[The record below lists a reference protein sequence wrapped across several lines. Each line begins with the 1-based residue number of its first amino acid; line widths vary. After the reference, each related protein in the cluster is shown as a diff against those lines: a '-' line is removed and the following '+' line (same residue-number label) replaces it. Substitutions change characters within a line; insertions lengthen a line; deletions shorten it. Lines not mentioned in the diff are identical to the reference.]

1 MKHRRCKETMTI
13 EGRREATPASILL
26 VEDDPEMLRLLQV
39 SLEMNG
45 FAVLSATTLE
55 EARRILDQ
63 GDDCNVV
70 LLDRH
75 LPDGESTPL
84 CRWIRANRPHSYVLM
99 LTGESSSE
107 AKISGFASGV
117 DDYVTKPFEMDE
129 LLARIRAGIRVVEM
143 QKLLL
148 DSNRRYEDLSLTDT
162 LTTLR
167 NRRAF
172 DQEFAARFQ
181 QARRLA
187 KPLSIALI
195 DLDNF
200 KSVNDQEGHSAG
212 DRVLLRIASIL
223 ARGTRET
230 DFVARIGG
238 DEFAV
243 LLPETPLPGAR
254 RFADAILEAIR
265 ADDSVLQVTASIGLA
280 SVPFSILSNSQMLFD
295 AADQALY
302 RAKKRGR
309 NCVESERRRIT
320 VREPMSNAAHYSRLG
335 A

>member
-1 MKHRRCKETMTI
+1 MTI
-13 EGRREATPASILL
+13 EGRREATPSSILV
-26 VEDDPEMLRLLQV
+26 VEDDPEISKLLRF
-39 SLEMNG
+39 SLETNG
-45 FAVLSATTLE
+45 FVVSSAATLE
-55 EARRILDQ
+55 EAREILGGCD
-63 GDDCNVV
+63 GCNVV
-70 LLDRH
+70 LLDRY
-75 LPDGESTPL
+75 LPDGESSPL
-84 CRWIRANRPHSYVLM
+84 CRWIRANRPYSYVLM
-99 LTGESSSE
+99 VTGESSRE
-107 AKISGFASGV
+107 AKISGFASGA

-129 LLARIRAGIRVVEM
+129 LLARVRAGIRVVGM
-143 QKLLL
+143 QKQLL

-172 DQEFAARFQ
+172 DQAFATRFE
-181 QARRLA
+181 QARRHGRA
-187 KPLSIALI
+187 LSIALI

-200 KSVNDQEGHSAG
+200 KTINDQKGHSAG
-212 DRVLLRIASIL
+212 DEVLLRIARIL
-223 ARGTRET
+223 GRGTRET

-243 LLPETPLPGAR
+243 LLPETSLVDAR

-280 SVPFSILSNSQMLFD
+280 SVPFSILADSQMLFD
-295 AADQALY
+295 AADKALY

-320 VREPMSNAAHYSRLG
+320 VREPMSDAAQYSRLG